1 MVKIS
6 KKIVL
11 IVLLLQMLNVAAQEA
26 FISDNSVTIDWKIAN
41 KELVFSKAIY
51 PKEFSGL
58 PVYHFSTST
67 FKNNSVE
74 FAIQNPV
81 FKPLQDVNLSAD
93 QVKLISN
100 QLVVSNAAG
109 FERNKKIVSISVLPF
124 IKNNGQIEILT
135 SFNLVAVPAN
145 TVNSREEKGL
155 EERNYAPSSVL
166 NSGKWFKL
174 GVPKGGVYKLD
185 YTFLKNLGLNVDVL
199 QPSNIRIFGH
209 RAGMLPELAG
219 ADKEDDVKE
228 ISIKV
233 VTAVSNRFQA
243 GDYVLAYL
251 PGPEKWT
258 YNISRQM
265 FLAKKHIYSDT
276 KNFFITADAGAGA
289 RIGSVNSLSS
299 PENKIITT
307 YDDYIS
313 FEEDKINIAQ
323 SGKQFIGDEFGGVT
337 DKSYSFSLPNLIS
350 AQPVKL
356 SIALVGKSNTFGS
369 TFTVSTD
376 NASNVNSIFIP
387 NINSF
392 FDIPDAGVFVQR
404 QLSLFNLSS
413 NFSVNLNYDRNGDFN
428 TKGWLDFIQLNA
440 VSTLRYN
447 GQPLYFRNIS
457 SVGSGNISR
466 FEIQNINPNVEI
478 WDVTNPFSVQKI
490 NYNLSG
496 NIASFNI
503 ATDSLKEFVAV
514 ETANDIPMAL
524 GTINNQNL
532 HALPQQ
538 DMLIVTRAAFL
549 QQAEQLA
556 QFHREKQN
564 LRVAVAEL
572 NQVYNEFSSG
582 TNDVTAIR
590 DFAKMFYDRAAGNT
604 AEMPKYL
611 LLFGDGTYDNKN
623 LGDYLIPTFESEKS
637 YETLDTYVSDDFFG
651 LMDDNEGAN
660 INNTAAEIIDIG
672 VGRIPAGDVTQAQT
686 AVDKIRMYASKEA
699 YGDWR
704 NQGAFIADDEDFN
717 THISDANT
725 AADYYGTAEKKSNID
740 KIYLDAYQQQSA
752 AGGTTYPAVNE
763 AINRKLFTGSLFL
776 NYMGHGGPIGLA
788 AERVL
793 TIDDIGQWE
802 NSSKLPLLITAT
814 CEFAPYD
821 KIDEFT
827 AGERVLF
834 NANGGGIAL
843 VTTTRVVYAN
853 RNKTMN
859 DNFMEQMVNAYS
871 DVNITLGDIVR
882 EAKKF
887 TNTLDGN
894 RKFTLLGDP
903 ALRLAFPK
911 YNVVATH
918 LNNVPFSSPH
928 DTLKALSKI
937 TIDGEVRD
945 KSNFLMSDFNGIAS
959 VNIYD
964 KTKSV
969 NTLVNDPYSINNP
982 NGSLPFSFDLQ
993 KNIIYKGKAK
1003 VTNGKFKC
1011 TFLVPKDIDYNYGFG
1026 KISMYASSDTTDA
1039 AGYTTDIVIG
1049 GASDTILTD
1058 NQGPDVDVFLND
1070 EKFVF
1075 GGITDERPKLF
1086 SKLFDENGIN
1096 TSGNGVGH
1104 DITAIIDNDTK
1115 QIYNLNDFYETTVD
1129 DISRGE
1135 VNYPFSKLSKG
1146 RHTLEVKAWDVLNN
1160 SGVGYTEFIVE
1171 EKANLALSHV
1181 LNYPNPFTTNTRF
1194 MFEHNK
1200 PGAPLDLRIEIFTV
1214 SGKVIKTIT
1223 KNINT
1228 TGYRVDDIIW
1238 DGLDDF
1244 GDKIGRGVYIY
1255 RISLKDDTG
1264 KKVSQYQKL
1273 VILN

>member
-1 MVKIS
+1 
-6 KKIVL
+6 
-11 IVLLLQMLNVAAQEA
+11 
-26 FISDNSVTIDWKIAN
+26 
-41 KELVFSKAIY
+41 
-51 PKEFSGL
+51 
-58 PVYHFSTST
+58 
-67 FKNNSVE
+67 
-74 FAIQNPV
+74 
-81 FKPLQDVNLSAD
+81 
-93 QVKLISN
+93 
-100 QLVVSNAAG
+100 
-109 FERNKKIVSISVLPF
+109 
-124 IKNNGQIEILT
+124 
-135 SFNLVAVPAN
+135 
-145 TVNSREEKGL
+145 
-155 EERNYAPSSVL
+155 
-166 NSGKWFKL
+166 
-174 GVPKGGVYKLD
+174 
-185 YTFLKNLGLNVDVL
+185 
-199 QPSNIRIFGH
+199 
-209 RAGMLPELAG
+209 
-219 ADKEDDVKE
+219 
-228 ISIKV
+228 
-233 VTAVSNRFQA
+233 
-243 GDYVLAYL
+243 
-251 PGPEKWT
+251 
-258 YNISRQM
+258 
-265 FLAKKHIYSDT
+265 
-276 KNFFITADAGAGA
+276 
-289 RIGSVNSLSS
+289 LSS

-556 QFHREKQN
+556 QFHRDKQN

-793 TIDDIGQWE
+793 TIDDIGRWE

>member
-11 IVLLLQMLNVAAQEA
+11 IVLLLQMLNVVAQEA

-81 FKPLQDVNLSAD
+81 FKPTQDVNLSAD

-145 TVNSREEKGL
+145 TINSREEKGL

-166 NSGKWFKL
+166 NTGKWFKL

-199 QPSNIRIFGH
+199 QPTNIRIFGH

-233 VTAVSNRFQA
+233 VTAVPNKFQA

-376 NASNVNSIFIP
+376 NGSNVNSIFIP

-440 VSTLRYN
+440 VSSLRYN

-466 FEIQNINPNVEI
+466 FEIQNVNSNVEI

-514 ETANDIPMAL
+514 ETANDIPMGL

-637 YETLDTYVSDDFFG
+637 YETLDTYVSDDYFG

-686 AVDKIRMYASKEA
+686 AVDKIRMYVSKEA

-763 AINRKLFTGSLFL
+763 AINRKLFTGSLFM

-793 TIDDIGQWE
+793 TIDDIGQWA

-1171 EKANLALSHV
+1171 EKANLALTHV

-1200 PGAPLDLRIEIFTV
+1200 PGSPLDLRIEIFTV

-1228 TGYRVDDIIW
+1228 TGYRVDDITW

>member
-6 KKIVL
+6 KKIAL

-26 FISDNSVTIDWKIAN
+26 FISDNSVTIDWKTVN
-41 KELVFSKAIY
+41 KELIFSKAIY

-74 FAIQNPV
+74 FVIQNPV

-100 QLVVSNAAG
+100 QLVLSNAAG

-135 SFNLVAVPAN
+135 SFNLVTVPAN
-145 TVNSREEKGL
+145 TINSREEKEL

-228 ISIKV
+228 ISTKV

-276 KNFFITADAGAGA
+276 KNFFITADAGTGA

-556 QFHREKQN
+556 QFHRDKQN

-793 TIDDIGQWE
+793 TIDDIGRWE

>member
-1 MVKIS
+1 
-6 KKIVL
+6 
-11 IVLLLQMLNVAAQEA
+11 
-26 FISDNSVTIDWKIAN
+26 
-41 KELVFSKAIY
+41 
-51 PKEFSGL
+51 
-58 PVYHFSTST
+58 
-67 FKNNSVE
+67 
-74 FAIQNPV
+74 
-81 FKPLQDVNLSAD
+81 LQDVNLSAD

-145 TVNSREEKGL
+145 TINSREEKGL

-166 NSGKWFKL
+166 NSGKWVKL

-233 VTAVSNRFQA
+233 VTAVSNKFQA

-258 YNISRQM
+258 YNMSRQM

-276 KNFFITADAGAGA
+276 KNFFITADAGIGA
-289 RIGSVNSLSS
+289 RIGSVNSISS

-447 GQPLYFRNIS
+447 GQPLSFRNIS
-457 SVGSGNISR
+457 SVGSGNVSR

-564 LRVAVAEL
+564 LRVAVADL

-604 AEMPKYL
+604 AEMPRYL

-637 YETLDTYVSDDFFG
+637 YETLDTYVSDDYFG

-672 VGRIPAGDVTQAQT
+672 VGRIPAGDVAQAQT

-725 AADYYGTAEKKSNID
+725 AADYYGAAEKKSNID

-793 TIDDIGQWE
+793 TIDDIGRWE
-802 NSSKLPLLITAT
+802 NTTKLPLLITAT

-982 NGSLPFSFDLQ
+982 NGSLPFTFDLQ

-1200 PGAPLDLRIEIFTV
+1200 PGSPLDLRIEIFTV

>member
-11 IVLLLQMLNVAAQEA
+11 IVLLLQILNVAAQEA

-135 SFNLVAVPAN
+135 SFNLIAVPAN

-228 ISIKV
+228 ISTKV

-276 KNFFITADAGAGA
+276 KNFFITADAGTGA

-793 TIDDIGQWE
+793 TIDDIGRWE